1 MTVLPMTSVNRRT
14 DGYIPGGQRPD
25 LVRANGGHGHVHRC
39 PSPEDVSSDEPG
51 ANACITRQE

>member
-1 MTVLPMTSVNRRT
+1 MTSVNRRT

-39 PSPEDVSSDEPG
+39 PSPKDVSSDEPG
-51 ANACITRQE
+51 TNACITRQE